1 MALQLLDRG
10 GGEPGGLGEGEG
22 SKGHRRAQRSRRL
35 PTHRKRLSTFN
46 D

>member
-22 SKGHRRAQRSRRL
+22 SKGHPEGSAQPPFTNS
-35 PTHRKRLSTFN
+35 PEATQYF
-46 D
+46 